1 MVGPA
6 RARSAPPNLKAARM
20 SKRSLVPA
28 IALPLWL
35 LLAAP
40 PLAGQVGPAPR
51 VFFDCRSPEC
61 DQTYYRTEIGWVSW
75 VRDQADADVYVLMTS
90 QQTGG
95 GGREYLLDFE
105 GRGANADFRQQV
117 RFRALS
123 TDTERER
130 LDGLALTLGLALGQF
145 ATHAGYRDL
154 VSVEGSVGG
163 MAGGLVSPAEVDDPW
178 DLWVFRINGNGNF
191 EGQSSRSETRLSTGL
206 SVDRVTPTWKQSYR
220 ANFNRRS
227 ERIEFDDD
235 DTFEYDRHDWGVNWR
250 VVYALAEHFSTGVS
264 GNVGRNTTNNQD
276 IWGQLNPA
284 IEYSFFPYQEA
295 TRRSLTA
302 FYEVGPVYRH
312 YFDVTLY
319 GRTEELRAEQALTLE
334 FAQRQPWG
342 SASVNLRGSTYLHD
356 LQRNNVQLRGDLSFR
371 VVRGLDLDMG
381 ASYERV
387 RDQIYLRGGDL
398 TPEERLLRLQQ
409 EQTDYRVRTYF
420 GLSYQFGSPFNNVV
434 NNRM

>member
-1 MVGPA
+1 MPE
-6 RARSAPPNLKAARM
+6 
-20 SKRSLVPA
+20 RSLVSTVCS
-28 IALPLWL
+28 LSL

-40 PLAGQVGPAPR
+40 LAGQTDGSAPR

-61 DQTYYRTEIGWVSW
+61 DQTYYRTEIDWVSW
-75 VRDQADADVYVLMTS
+75 VRDQADAHVYVIMTS

-105 GRGANADFRQQV
+105 GRGLNADFAQQV
-117 RFRALS
+117 RYRALS

-154 VSVEGSVGG
+154 VSVEGVGAERSVGI
-163 MAGGLVSPAEVDDPW
+163 VSPLQVDDPW
-178 DLWVFRINGNGNF
+178 DFWVFRVNGNGNF
-191 EGQSSRSETRLSTGL
+191 EGQSSRNEWRLSTGL

-227 ERIEFDDD
+227 ERIEFDDREP
-235 DTFEYDRHDWGVNWR
+235 FEYDRHDWGVNWR
-250 VVYALAEHFSTGVS
+250 VVHSLAEHFSAGVS

-284 IEYSFFPYQEA
+284 IEYSFFPYEEA

-302 FYEVGPVYRH
+302 FYEIGPVYRH
-312 YFDVTLY
+312 YFEETLF
-319 GRTEELRAEQALTLE
+319 GRDEELRAEQALSLE

-356 LQRNNVQLRGDLSFR
+356 LARNNVQLRGDLSFR
-371 VVRGLDLDMG
+371 VVRGLDLDVG

-398 TPEERLLRLQQ
+398 TDEERLLRLQQ

>member
-1 MVGPA
+1 MPK
-6 RARSAPPNLKAARM
+6 RY
-20 SKRSLVPA
+20 RSLSILLFICLSP
-28 IALPLWL
+28 
-35 LLAAP
+35 LLASA
-40 PLAGQVGPAPR
+40 PLAGQTNGAAPR

-61 DQTYYRTEIGWVSW
+61 DQTYYRTEIDWVSW
-75 VRDQADADVYVLMTS
+75 VRDQADADVYVIMTS

-105 GRGANADFRQQV
+105 GRGANADFNQQV
-117 RFRALS
+117 RYRALS

-145 ATHAGYRDL
+145 ATHAGYRDI
-154 VSVEGSVGG
+154 VTVERVGG
-163 MAGGLVSPAEVDDPW
+163 QRTGGVVSPLEVDDPW
-178 DLWVFRINGNGNF
+178 DLWVFRVNGNGNF
-191 EGQSSRSETRLSTGL
+191 EGQSSRNEWRMSTGL
-206 SVDRVTPTWKQSYR
+206 NVDRVTPTWKQSYR
-220 ANFNRRS
+220 VNFNRRS
-227 ERIEFDDD
+227 ERIEFDDREP
-235 DTFEYDRHDWGVNWR
+235 FEYDRHDWGVNWR
-250 VVYALAEHFSTGVS
+250 VVYSLAEHFSAGVS

-276 IWGQLNPA
+276 LWGQFNPA
-284 IEYSFFPYQEA
+284 VEYSFFPYEEA

-302 FYEVGPVYRH
+302 FYEIGPVYRS
-312 YFDVTLY
+312 YFEETLF
-319 GRTEELRAEQALTLE
+319 GRTEELRAEQALSLE

-356 LQRNNVQLRGDLSFR
+356 VERNNVQLRGDLSFR
-371 VVRGLDLDMG
+371 VVRGLDLNMG

-409 EQTDYRVRTYF
+409 EQTDYRARTYF